1 MCGWVVEEGRGC
13 LEEDSRPECDMLAR
27 RVSFS
32 VSCKA
37 RESPVRRTSLQE
49 EVGVDGWIG
58 KKEASALKKKRTPQ
72 NQCGIMSIQNPVQS
86 PSLYWGFLTSKVG
99 ITAECTSP
107 GCHEDSVRGL
117 LPCASHRVSPS
128 ASGQETVAL
137 ISAIVETLPCSKEQR
152 TATRLAFGVS
162 LGKET

>member
-58 KKEASALKKKRTPQ
+58 KKEASALKKKKNSTESVWHYVNSKPSPEPLFVL
-72 NQCGIMSIQNPVQS
+72 GIP
-86 PSLYWGFLTSKVG
+86 YF
-99 ITAECTSP
+99 
-107 GCHEDSVRGL
+107 
-117 LPCASHRVSPS
+117 
-128 ASGQETVAL
+128 
-137 ISAIVETLPCSKEQR
+137 
-152 TATRLAFGVS
+152 
-162 LGKET
+162 